1 LSISRPSTIK
11 KMGFLVWK
19 YKYHLAALLWTGK
32 ASPL

>member
-19 YKYHLAALLWTGK
+19 YLYYLATLL
-32 ASPL
+32 P